1 MKDSGAGVKA
11 ADKSAGRPVQV
22 GQSANAG
29 PTVQL
34 DCSNVH
40 GSYANVCNV
49 SSTREEVV
57 LAFGINNAWE
67 RGQANV
73 QVQMTDRI
81 VLNPYTAKR
90 LANILNHVVAEYE
103 ATFGPLKNDPSPQAK
118 AA

>member
-1 MKDSGAGVKA
+1 MKDAGAAVKA
-11 ADKSAGRPVQV
+11 TDKSAARPVQV
-22 GQSANAG
+22 SQPANAA

-34 DCSNVH
+34 DRSNVH

-73 QVQMTDRI
+73 QIQMTDRI
-81 VLNPYTAKR
+81 VLNPYAAKR
-90 LANILNHVVAEYE
+90 LADILNRVVAEYE
-103 ATFGPLKNDPSPQAK
+103 STFGPLKDDITPQVK

>member
-1 MKDSGAGVKA
+1 MKDLGSAVKA
-11 ADKSAGRPVQV
+11 TEKSMAKPVQV
-22 GQSANAG
+22 SQQANPA

-34 DCSNVH
+34 DRSNVH

-67 RGQANV
+67 RGQSNV
-73 QVQMTDRI
+73 QILMTDRI
-81 VLNPYTAKR
+81 VLNPYAAKR
-90 LANILNHVVAEYE
+90 LADILNRVVAEYE
-103 ATFGPLKNDPSPQAK
+103 STFGPLKDDTKSQPK

>member
-1 MKDSGAGVKA
+1 MKESGPAVKA
-11 ADKSAGRPVQV
+11 TDKTAARPVQV
-22 GQSANAG
+22 GQPANAA

-34 DCSNVH
+34 DRSNVH

-73 QVQMTDRI
+73 QIQMTDRI
-81 VLNPYTAKR
+81 VLNPFAAKR
-90 LANILNHVVAEYE
+90 LADILNRVVAEYE
-103 ATFGPLKNDPSPQAK
+103 STFGPLQDDTSPQHR